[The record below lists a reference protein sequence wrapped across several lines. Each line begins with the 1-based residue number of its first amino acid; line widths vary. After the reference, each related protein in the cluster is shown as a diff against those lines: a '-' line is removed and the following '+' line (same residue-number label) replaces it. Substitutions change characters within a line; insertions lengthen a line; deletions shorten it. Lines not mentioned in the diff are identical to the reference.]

1 MKYAIVCGMELRH
14 FLEKLEVSGSF
25 FCEADFPPSVSVSAD
40 GSDHLD
46 GRWKKQWW
54 VRMKNYL

>member
-40 GSDHLD
+40 GSDYLD
-46 GRWKKQWW
+46 GRWK
-54 VRMKNYL
+54 NNGGYA